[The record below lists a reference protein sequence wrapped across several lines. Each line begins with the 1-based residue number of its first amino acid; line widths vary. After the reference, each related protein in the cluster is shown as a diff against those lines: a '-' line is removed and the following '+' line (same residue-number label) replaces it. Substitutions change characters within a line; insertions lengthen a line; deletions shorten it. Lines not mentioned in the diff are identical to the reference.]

1 MNTYIKYTSGEL
13 LAENRRRRAALGL
26 DEVYDPLTGRGC
38 GGDRVDV
45 DTPVAGLPRALVPRS
60 MLADTLYAAAR
71 GEAIA
76 WQKLRCHH
84 DFEYWCA
91 RCITI
96 KDKLSARTVP
106 FVLNRPQRRVAAM
119 LEEDRLADRPLRLI
133 MLKARQW
140 GGSTL
145 VQMYMAWIQLVH
157 RTNWH
162 SLICAH
168 VKDAAANIRGMYTRV
183 LRDYPPEL
191 WEGDESPQF
200 RSFERSLNTREIA
213 GRGCR
218 VTLASAEKQDA
229 VRGGDYVM
237 AHLSETAF
245 WPESG
250 QRSPR
255 DFIRAVCGAIARQ
268 PLSLVA
274 MESTANGVGNYFHN
288 EWLRCASGAGD
299 KRCVFV
305 PWHEI
310 EIYSAD
316 IPAGTE
322 SAFYNSLDDY
332 EQALWCRGLTLE
344 QIYWYHCKAAEYP
357 DAQMMHA
364 EYPTTPDE
372 AFINTGN
379 GVFAVAHIEA
389 LRAGCRKPEFVGEL
403 SQQGLPVADN
413 TGALKIW
420 ERPVADHTYI
430 AAVDIG
436 GRTPTADWSVIAV
449 LDEGAGRPRVV
460 AQWRGHIDHDL
471 LADKAMALGR
481 LYNDA
486 LLVVES
492 NTLESEQHVYDESL
506 TVLSRM
512 SQSYSNIYTRTAT
525 DRLTMTVTDRVGFH
539 TNRRTKPLLVQT
551 LISAVRDGTYVER
564 DNDLCNE
571 LATYQQLPNGAYA
584 ARPGNH
590 DDLLMTRALGLHIL
604 AQTGPVPSVEPLL
617 RQPFW

>member
-1 MNTYIKYTSGEL
+1 MMDYTYKKYTRAEL
-13 LAENRRRRAALGL
+13 LAENARRMAEQHRFDR
-26 DEVYDPLTGRGC
+26 YNPLTGDGC
-38 GGDRVDV
+38 CGDRVRVTAPDG
-45 DTPVAGLPRALVPRS
+45 VAVLVPRT
-60 MLADTLYAAAR
+60 MTADLLYAGAC
-71 GEAIA
+71 GDTIA
-76 WQKLRCHH
+76 WQRLRCHH

-96 KDKLSARTVP
+96 KDKLSARPVP
-106 FVLNRPQRRVAAM
+106 FLLNRPQRRVAAM
-119 LEEDRLADRPLRLI
+119 LEEDRLAGRPLRLI

-168 VKDAAANIRGMYTRV
+168 VKDTAATIRGMYSNV
-183 LRDYPPEL
+183 LRNYPEEL
-191 WEGDESPQF
+191 WEGDENPQF

-229 VRGGDYVM
+229 VRGGDYAM

-255 DFIRAVCGAIARQ
+255 DFVRAVCGAIARQ
-268 PLSLVA
+268 PLSLIV

-288 EWLRCASGAGD
+288 EWLRCASGTGD

-305 PWHEI
+305 PWYEI
-310 EIYSAD
+310 EIYSCD
-316 IPAGTE
+316 PQPGTE
-322 SAFYNSLDDY
+322 LEFYNSFNDY
-332 EQALWCRGLTLE
+332 EQQLWCRGLSLA
-344 QIYWYHCKAAEYP
+344 QICWYRGKASEYP

-372 AFINTGN
+372 AFINTGS
-379 GVFAVAHIEA
+379 GVFAVSKIEA
-389 LRAGCRKPEFVGEL
+389 LRAGCRAPEILGEL
-403 SQQGLPVADN
+403 NGAGVPVEDP
-413 TGALKIW
+413 TGCLKIW
-420 ERPVADHTYI
+420 ESPHPDHTYI
-430 AAVDIG
+430 VAVDIG
-436 GRTPTADWSVIAV
+436 GRTPGSDWSVIAV
-449 LDEGAGRPRVV
+449 LDDGGGTPRVV

-471 LADKAMALGR
+471 LADKAMAIGS
-481 LYNDA
+481 LYNNA

-492 NTLESEQHVYDESL
+492 NSLESEGRAYDESM

-512 SQSYSNIYTRTAT
+512 ALTYSNIYTRTVT
-525 DRLTMTVTDRVGFH
+525 DRLSLTATDRVGFH
-539 TNRRTKPLLVQT
+539 TNRRTKPLLVHT
-551 LISAVRDGTYVER
+551 LISAVRDGTYIER

-584 ARPGNH
+584 ARAGNH
-590 DDLLMTRALGLHIL
+590 DDILMTRALALHIL
-604 AQTGPVPSVEPLL
+604 SQMAPTEPVTPLL
-617 RQPFW
+617 RQPVW

>member
-1 MNTYIKYTSGEL
+1 MDYSYKKYTRAEL
-13 LAENRRRRAALGL
+13 MAENGRRMAEQQNGDR
-26 DEVYDPLTGRGC
+26 YNPLTGDGC
-38 GGDRVDV
+38 CGDRVPATAPDGV
-45 DTPVAGLPRALVPRS
+45 TVLVPRTMTS
-60 MLADTLYAAAR
+60 DMLYAGAC
-71 GEAIA
+71 GDTIA
-76 WQKLRCHH
+76 WQRLRCHH

-96 KDKLSARTVP
+96 KDKLSARAVP

-119 LEEDRLADRPLRLI
+119 LEEDRLAGRPLRLI

-168 VKDAAANIRGMYTRV
+168 VKDTAATIRGMYTNV
-183 LRDYPPEL
+183 LRNYPEEL

-255 DFIRAVCGAIARQ
+255 DFVRAVCGAIARQ
-268 PLSLVA
+268 PLSLIA

-305 PWHEI
+305 PWYEI
-310 EIYSAD
+310 EIYSSE
-316 IPAGTE
+316 PQPGTE
-322 SAFYNSLDDY
+322 LEFYNSFDDY
-332 EQALWCRGLTLE
+332 EQELWCRGLTLA
-344 QIYWYHCKAAEYP
+344 QICWYRGKSAEYP

-372 AFINTGN
+372 AFINTGS
-379 GVFAVAHIEA
+379 GVFPVSRIEA
-389 LRAGCRKPEFVGEL
+389 LRAGCCAPAIVGEVN
-403 SQQGLPVADN
+403 GAGMPVADTN
-413 TGALKIW
+413 GCLKIW
-420 ERPVADHTYI
+420 EYPDPEHTYI
-430 AAVDIG
+430 VAVDIG
-436 GRTPTADWSVIAV
+436 GRTPGADWSVIAV
-449 LDEGAGRPRVV
+449 LDDGGGTPRVV

-471 LADKAMALGR
+471 LADKAMAIGR
-481 LYNDA
+481 LYNNA

-492 NTLESEQHVYDESL
+492 NTLESEEHAYDESL

-512 SQSYSNIYTRTAT
+512 ALTYSNIYTRTVT

-551 LISAVRDGTYVER
+551 LISAVRDGTYIER

-584 ARPGNH
+584 ARAGNH
-590 DDLLMTRALGLHIL
+590 DDILMTRALALYIL
-604 AQTGPVPSVEPLL
+604 SQTAPTEPVTPLL
-617 RQPFW
+617 RQPVW

>member
-1 MNTYIKYTSGEL
+1 MNTYIKYTPGEL

-38 GGDRVDV
+38 GGDRVEV
-45 DTPVAGLPRALVPRS
+45 DTPVAGLPNARVPRS
-60 MLADTLYAAAR
+60 MLADTLYAAAS
-71 GEAIA
+71 GESIA

-119 LEEDRLADRPLRLI
+119 LEEDRLAGRPLRLI

-157 RTNWH
+157 CTNWH

-288 EWLRCASGAGD
+288 EWLRCAAGTGD
-299 KRCVFV
+299 KRWC
-305 PWHEI
+305 
-310 EIYSAD
+310 
-316 IPAGTE
+316 
-322 SAFYNSLDDY
+322 L
-332 EQALWCRGLTLE
+332 CRGTRLK
-344 QIYWYHCKAAEYP
+344 Y
-357 DAQMMHA
+357 
-364 EYPTTPDE
+364 TTPTSPP
-372 AFINTGN
+372 APRRLSTT
-379 GVFAVAHIEA
+379 A
-389 LRAGCRKPEFVGEL
+389 LTTTSRRCGAAG
-403 SQQGLPVADN
+403 
-413 TGALKIW
+413 
-420 ERPVADHTYI
+420 
-430 AAVDIG
+430 
-436 GRTPTADWSVIAV
+436 
-449 LDEGAGRPRVV
+449 
-460 AQWRGHIDHDL
+460 
-471 LADKAMALGR
+471 
-481 LYNDA
+481 
-486 LLVVES
+486 
-492 NTLESEQHVYDESL
+492 
-506 TVLSRM
+506 
-512 SQSYSNIYTRTAT
+512 
-525 DRLTMTVTDRVGFH
+525 
-539 TNRRTKPLLVQT
+539 
-551 LISAVRDGTYVER
+551 
-564 DNDLCNE
+564 
-571 LATYQQLPNGAYA
+571 
-584 ARPGNH
+584 
-590 DDLLMTRALGLHIL
+590 
-604 AQTGPVPSVEPLL
+604 
-617 RQPFW
+617 